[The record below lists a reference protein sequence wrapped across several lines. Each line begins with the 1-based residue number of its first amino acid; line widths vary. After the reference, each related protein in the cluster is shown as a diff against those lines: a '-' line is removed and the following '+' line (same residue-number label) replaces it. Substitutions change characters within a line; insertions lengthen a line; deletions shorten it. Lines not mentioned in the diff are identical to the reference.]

1 MDRFTNSMKITIV
14 NDLTGFDRLHDSW
27 NRLLESSDFD
37 SVFMTHE
44 WFSSF
49 IRAFNLE
56 KQMSIVLVY
65 DSCGLVGI
73 LPLYREYVKYGFL
86 RCLVLKSITNVHTPK
101 YSFIFRKGAG
111 VLLPKVLA
119 LLQRMVQW
127 DMIQVDYISQDLFIL
142 KHPSL
147 MIQQRFHTAIVP
159 IMKSPRILLGGDW
172 NTYYKECFSKS
183 LRQNIEKS
191 IRKTQRFY
199 ELSCEVIEGA
209 KLTKTDLEEAFIIED
224 RGWKGQNGSSIIKNE
239 SFRKFYEQLAFQTSH
254 NGWFALR
261 FLKLGSRR
269 VAFDYCLKYKTSYNL
284 LKTGY
289 DEKLSKYSPG
299 HILRKNSIMDAF
311 ESGYAICDLLGASD
325 NYKLKMANGL
335 DCLYSMYIFHN
346 GVISRMMKFI
356 LFDAKEIAGKIGIK
370 DSLKEIYYRL
380 RKPVE

>member
-1 MDRFTNSMKITIV
+1 MKIAIV
-14 NDLTGFDRLHDSW
+14 NDLRGFDRLYDSW
-27 NRLLESSDFD
+27 NRLFENSDFD

-56 KQMSIVLVY
+56 KQLSIVLIY

-73 LPLYREYVKYGFL
+73 LPLYREYVKHGL
-86 RCLVLKSITNVHTPK
+86 IRCIVLKSITNAHTPK
-101 YSFIFRKGAG
+101 YSFIFRKGNG

-127 DMIQVDYISQDLFIL
+127 DMIQVDYISQDLFML
-142 KHPSL
+142 KRSSL
-147 MIQQRFHTAIVP
+147 MIQQQLHTAIVP

-183 LRQNIEKS
+183 LRHNIEYS
-191 IRKTQRFY
+191 IRKTQRFF
-199 ELSCEVIEGA
+199 ELSFEVIEGA
-209 KLTKTDLEEAFIIED
+209 KLTKDDLEEAFIIED
-224 RGWKGQNGSSIIKNE
+224 SGWKGRNCSSIIKND
-239 SFRKFYEQLAFQTSH
+239 SFKQFYKQLAFQTNRH
-254 NGWFALR
+254 GWFTLR
-261 FLKLGSRR
+261 FLKFDGKR
-269 VAFDYCLKYKTSYNL
+269 VAFDYCLKYGDYYNL

-289 DEKLSKYSPG
+289 DENLRKYSPG
-299 HILRKNSIMDAF
+299 HILRKNAIRNAF
-311 ESGYAICDLLGASD
+311 GCGYTIYDLLGASD

-335 DCLYSMYIFHN
+335 DSLYSMYFFHN
-346 GVISRMMKFI
+346 GVISRMTKFI